1 MAQRFRIN
9 RLGNKYRVDIK
20 ILLWYCPLVYV
31 FSFQDCI
38 GVVTWYSTQVF
49 RTRKAIIHDDEG
61 PNKVMK
67 IKYEYNWF
75 LDMYFKRLYN
85 GRLAVKTATCELSK
99 GEAFLY
105 LYADA
110 KLFLGNLL

>member
-1 MAQRFRIN
+1 
-9 RLGNKYRVDIK
+9 
-20 ILLWYCPLVYV
+20 
-31 FSFQDCI
+31 
-38 GVVTWYSTQVF
+38 
-49 RTRKAIIHDDEG
+49 
-61 PNKVMK
+61 MK